1 MILDSFEI
9 IFISIIILK
18 YEQIE
23 MHKDIISIL
32 YHVCIF
38 DVRHKHN
45 DQLKLKCTNSLS
57 TFDTKSWQMKTT
69 LNLIQLFDY
78 AH

>member
-1 MILDSFEI
+1 MAAIHDFNI
-9 IFISIIILK
+9 YIHYHLK
-18 YEQIE
+18 HEQIE

-45 DQLKLKCTNSLS
+45 DQLKLKCTNS
-57 TFDTKSWQMKTT
+57 FEY
-69 LNLIQLFDY
+69 I
-78 AH
+78 